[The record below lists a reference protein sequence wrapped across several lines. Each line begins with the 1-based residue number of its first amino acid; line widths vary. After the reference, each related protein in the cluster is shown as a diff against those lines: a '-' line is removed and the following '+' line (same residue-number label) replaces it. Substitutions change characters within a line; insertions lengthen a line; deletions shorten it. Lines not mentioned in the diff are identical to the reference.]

1 MSARTTRVV
10 VASFF
15 LAVCLCSLKAT
26 FLAGPARY
34 ASPALAEKAKGHQEQ
49 KPIGGDCQSSVALV
63 GAGLLLGGAVAAS
76 MRRNGRGGKTAVH
89 YSTAVV
95 QPAFSWVKA
104 GVKSGSLAAG
114 ELRTVQLEGCDV
126 CIGKTD
132 SGKLF
137 AVGDKAPPTG
147 TSLSIGGEVAGD
159 TVVDGQYGSSF
170 NVFTGEVVEWCPT
183 PPILGS
189 IVGSFM
195 GGRTNL
201 PVLDVRVAFFGDDVE
216 VLCDL
221 NAKKSYESDYWR
233 GVLDAQG
240 KDDGTY
246 Y

>member
-1 MSARTTRVV
+1 M
-10 VASFF
+10 
-15 LAVCLCSLKAT
+15 
-26 FLAGPARY
+26 
-34 ASPALAEKAKGHQEQ
+34 
-49 KPIGGDCQSSVALV
+49 ALV
-63 GAGLLLGGAVAAS
+63 GAGLLLGGAAAAS
-76 MRRNGRGGKTAVH
+76 MRRNMRGGKTTVH
-89 YSTAVV
+89 YSTAVI
-95 QPAFSWVKA
+95 QPAFSWLKA
-104 GVKSGSLAAG
+104 DIKSGSLNPG
-114 ELRTVQLEGCDV
+114 ELTTRQLEGCDV

-183 PPILGS
+183 PPVIGA

-195 GGRTNL
+195 GGRQNL
-201 PVLDVRVAFFGDDVE
+201 PVLDVRTSFFGDEVE
-216 VLCDL
+216 VLVDL
-221 NAKKSYESDYWR
+221 NAKKAYEADYWK